1 MTDLLLITD
10 VPRLLKVFSPLSEE
24 RNMRLRIATSLEKG
38 AEELVAEKPG
48 IVFVQTHLS
57 GLSAE
62 ILLMHLKK
70 QLGRRRS
77 RFVLLCPG
85 DPLSGEAVK
94 LYSGHIDTA
103 LDDAPLLESVRE
115 TIAALVAPRSKKPVE
130 FPDPGIPEQPAA
142 VECAAIEPEP
152 VQQIS
157 SVADATN
164 FMPLHQEQERQPVP
178 VSEQLP
184 EGQTLEEQGVVYG
197 RRQPLSVYSEFT
209 SSFDTAV
216 SSMPSADP
224 PDAQQHGWS
233 HVSESVPYEPAPG
246 RSRRTMFLLWLA
258 PVVIAVVAVTVLQHR
273 KSQPEPV
280 AVLAPGSSIPAA
292 DQAAVVPAAPAVVPS
307 PAVPEVTPVK
317 PLAVTE
323 APVGAGQAAAVST
336 TGKGPTVL
344 PDFIPRYGRDKK
356 YGAANPGWERYKGQ
370 VTEFKI
376 FREGRAIKAIQ
387 IIDRGGRGIPESFL
401 KAALKQLTKTPVY
414 TVSSSEKKGA
424 YTIQRGQVAENLS
437 AVYYRDADGSKLRAF
452 VVTWQ

>member
-10 VPRLLKVFSPLSEE
+10 VPRLLKAFSPLSEE

-85 DPLSGEAVK
+85 DQLSGEAVK

-115 TIAALVAPRSKKPVE
+115 TITALITPRSKKTVE
-130 FPDPGIPEQPAA
+130 FPDPGISEQPAA
-142 VECAAIEPEP
+142 MECAAKEPEP
-152 VQQIS
+152 VQHIS
-157 SVADATN
+157 SGADATI

-178 VSEQLP
+178 VFEPEP

-233 HVSESVPYEPAPG
+233 HISESVPYEPAPG

-258 PVVIAVVAVTVLQHR
+258 PVVIAVVAVTALQHR
-273 KSQPEPV
+273 KSKPETV
-280 AVLAPGSSIPAA
+280 AILTPAPSIPTA
-292 DQAAVVPAAPAVVPS
+292 DQAAAVPAAPAVVPS
-307 PAVPEVTPVK
+307 PTVPEVTPVK
-317 PLAVTE
+317 PLTVME
-323 APVGAGQAAAVST
+323 APVGAAQTAVVST
-336 TGKGPTVL
+336 AGKGPTVL

-376 FREGRAIKAIQ
+376 FREGQAIKAIQ

-401 KAALKQLTKTPVY
+401 KAALKQLTKTPAYV
-414 TVSSSEKKGA
+414 VSSSEKKGA
-424 YTIQRGQVAENLS
+424 YMIQRGQVAENLS
-437 AVYYRDADGSKLRAF
+437 AVFYRDVDGSKLRAF